1 MNAFNSSTPKNDLR
15 KINLLKTVLFLSTI
29 VFIIRYLLLIFSIY
43 YNEVLV
49 VFSISILFIIQIP
62 VLIIGFVML
71 SYGLMGIKEFLVVK
85 RNIRMVK
92 NVVISLMTII
102 VLILLVL
109 ISWLIA
115 GLAPMEFI
123 PEYGLDLWYQSII
136 IAMPFVEL
144 LPLTLGLTLLSLT
157 FWRLRKKE
165 GWKTNILITPFLF
178 IPLTFVRIVAAILK
192 IINII
197 NPPKFEIAWQLSD
210 ISRVI
215 YGVLG
220 IITFIEIAI
229 RFWNLNP
236 KVIISNLDQSHQHN
250 FPTTKEK
257 KNE

>member
-1 MNAFNSSTPKNDLR
+1 MNTSNSSDQKKDLQKLNR
-15 KINLLKTVLFLSTI
+15 LKSVLFLSTI

-43 YNEVLV
+43 FSEVLV

-62 VLIIGFVML
+62 VLIIGFIML
-71 SYGLMGIKEFLVVK
+71 SYGLMGIKEFLVLK

-92 NVVISLMTII
+92 SVVISLMTII
-102 VLILLVL
+102 ALILLVL
-109 ISWLIA
+109 VGWLVA
-115 GLAPMEFI
+115 GLAPIESI
-123 PEYGLDLWYQSII
+123 PDYGLDLWYQSII

-144 LPLTLGLTLLSLT
+144 LPLTLGLSLLSLT

-165 GWKTNILITPFLF
+165 GWKTNILIIPFLF
-178 IPLTFVRIVAAILK
+178 IPLTIVRIVAAILK

-197 NPPKFEIAWQLSD
+197 NPPKFEMAWELSD

-220 IITFIEIAI
+220 IVTFIEIAI

-236 KVIISNLDQSHQHN
+236 KLIISNLELSHQHN